1 MKELSRLLSLAV
13 CMLCALSLC
22 NSCGLGI
29 PEDPEF
35 PSYVSYTVSGDVLT
49 LTSGPE
55 QLLED
60 VKAWLKDNA
69 IYIEVQ
75 ANYSTGEASEFA
87 THDAAAL
94 KKYQEQYIP
103 KFNAYLA
110 DLRTKLASGAY
121 GDVDVVKITFCTYAK
136 REQGKD
142 NTLAYA
148 QHDFVYPVAG
158 EQ

>member
-1 MKELSRLLSLAV
+1 MSLAV

-22 NSCGLGI
+22 NSCGFGI

-35 PSYVSYTVSGDVLT
+35 PSFVSYTISGDVLT
-49 LTSGPE
+49 LSSGPE
-55 QLLED
+55 QLLDD

-69 IYIEVQ
+69 IYIEVK

-87 THDAAAL
+87 THDADAV
-94 KKYQEQYIP
+94 KKYEEQYIP

-121 GDVDVVKITFCTYAK
+121 GDVDVVKITFCTYAM
-136 REQGKD
+136 RVQGKD
-142 NTLAYA
+142 NTLAYD
-148 QHDFVYPVAG
+148 QHEFSYPAAG

>member
-1 MKELSRLLSLAV
+1 
-13 CMLCALSLC
+13 MLCAFSLC

-35 PSYVSYTVSGDVLT
+35 PSYVSYSISGDVLAM
-49 LTSGPE
+49 TSCPE
-55 QLLED
+55 QLLDD

-69 IYIEVQ
+69 IYLEVK

-87 THDAAAL
+87 NLDADAV
-94 KKYQEQYIP
+94 KKYEEQYIP

-121 GDVDVVKITFCTYAK
+121 GDVDVVKITFCTYAM
-136 REQGKD
+136 RVQGKD
-142 NTLAYA
+142 NTLAYD
-148 QHDFVYPVAG
+148 QHEFSYPAAG